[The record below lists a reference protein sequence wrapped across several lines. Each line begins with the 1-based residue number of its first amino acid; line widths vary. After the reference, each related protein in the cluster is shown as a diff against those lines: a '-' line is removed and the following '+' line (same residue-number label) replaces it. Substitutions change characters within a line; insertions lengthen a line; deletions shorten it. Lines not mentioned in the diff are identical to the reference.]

1 MKTMTQLQA
10 ELRAAAEHIE
20 NLSRELAQLQPSEQ
34 KKTLDFAHIQT
45 IGKRYPIRDH
55 CLVRMDADFQRQYLT
70 LLTAPLLLESR
81 EPENGWLFL
90 QRILCGVGCAIPLTD
105 LQADAASLTE
115 QQLDTFSA
123 AVLERGLVD
132 ALMLDG
138 MLLFLACQ
146 GGETMRDWLA
156 ALATLLAC
164 TLSQVQEL
172 ADLAALIAGEDET
185 GLRAFAKR
193 TTVRRLRTMNGYIL
207 PILKWY
213 AQVEDGVCYYYGDGE
228 TPLNVDGYVMK
239 LLYKQRAKGRAL
251 LRVEIRNAVMAEKAV
266 YLNMGD
272 CQLVL
277 DGCTVR
283 DIDQNCDDSCFKCE
297 STSSVM
303 IQHCRFER
311 LTASDYTV
319 CIIMTSTSPI
329 ILKDVHFKTIRST
342 ISNGYALNFSDCKM
356 CTVTLKQIES
366 KHRWYHGNG
375 GVATPDCFYTQC
387 KGNPAGLPRGLHE
400 KKEA

>member
-228 TPLNVDGYVMK
+228 TPLDVDGYVMK
-239 LLYKQRAKGRAL
+239 LLNKQRAKGRAL

-272 CQLVL
+272 CQLL
-277 DGCTVR
+277 MEDCTVR
-283 DIDQNCDDSCFKCE
+283 DISCDKTCFKCNLDE
-297 STSSVM
+297 SLVFR
-303 IQHCRFER
+303 HCRFER
-311 LTASDYTV
+311 LSSYFDEAIEIESNL
-319 CIIMTSTSPI
+319 PF
-329 ILKDVHFKTIRST
+329 ILENVHFHDI
-342 ISNGYALNFSDCKM
+342 INVPFMPNVICFSQCQM
-356 CTVTLKQIES
+356 RTVTMENIYGGMD
-366 KHRWYHGNG
+366 WYG
-375 GVATPDCFYTQC
+375 GKGGTATPDCYYKNC
-387 KGNPAGLPRGLHE
+387 KGRTSGLPDGLKE